1 MLMENS
7 VDSNVNAI
15 LIQHKNKSVRLRLH
29 TEDHVLRL
37 KLITSEDIL
46 YGRSSLFRY
55 GLVFRSFFFFR
66 YDLVFDYDYI

>member
-7 VDSNVNAI
+7 IDHNVNAI
-15 LIQHKNKSVRLRLH
+15 LIQQHKNKSVRLRLL

-55 GLVFRSFFFFR
+55 DLAFTSFFFSR
-66 YDLVFDYDYI
+66 I